1 MGKGL
6 YLVESE
12 KVSYYTDVV
21 YNTKQEALKV
31 YLKHLSQKAKALQQ
45 EIDIIERELKCG
57 K

>member
-1 MGKGL
+1 L